1 MGNTNTN
8 ALKSAKSIRQAV
20 AGSRRTSSVDG
31 QDETNR
37 TKFTRLPP
45 QEPFPSN
52 LGAVPPSMPKP
63 DAAPLTAPVVEFAQT
78 RVVTGPPPPPPPP
91 VSAALREAW
100 FNSNYLEMAHLG
112 RANNQLVCPKCRL
125 VIPEEQGRNVKFAW
139 CETCQLKWPLVV
151 CRMISKQPNNQ
162 ERWTRDSLDSVLVWS
177 RMLTEEEEHRL
188 FDILTQYSV
197 LDQQELAK
205 RLLEIDSVAEE
216 TSQEE
221 LALHLAILTTWHL
234 REFNHVAFCR
244 KFLPNGLLEWQPASE
259 AALDTMED
267 LKGFKICAEEICEVR
282 GTSLGKRL
290 QWLREHVTL
299 LRQSLDKSPGMVGE
313 PLTIRVRR
321 DCILEDAST
330 CFMTVRPHELWR
342 QCRYEFVDEP
352 AFDAGGVAREF
363 YSLIAAQVFD
373 PQLGLF
379 EPVHASDGLLSY
391 RININSGIANEL
403 HLQYFRFLGRVMAKA
418 LVDGYTLPCHFTR
431 DLYKH
436 IIGEPIGLN
445 DLFLVD
451 PQLAKSMMDIL
462 EAGSA
467 VDDWG
472 LNFTTSKWEMGL
484 TMNQVELMEGGENV
498 EVTSQNVDKFLSLM
512 LQYVMLDRH
521 HLQLSFLLK
530 GFEEVVP
537 LTLMSVF
544 TAKEFEGVL
553 SGLEKVNVEDW
564 MQHTEYRG
572 KYAKHGADHEVI
584 DWFWQ
589 YVKTLS
595 EQDRGKL
602 LQFATGSAR
611 VPAQGFQ
618 SLTGDDGRLLQFS
631 IESTPITESV
641 YPCAHTC
648 FNRLDLP
655 LYKTQHDLERFV
667 GEVLEIGVTGFNLE

>member
-1 MGNTNTN
+1 MVERTP
-8 ALKSAKSIRQAV
+8 AK
-20 AGSRRTSSVDG
+20 
-31 QDETNR
+31 
-37 TKFTRLPP
+37 
-45 QEPFPSN
+45 
-52 LGAVPPSMPKP
+52 
-63 DAAPLTAPVVEFAQT
+63 
-78 RVVTGPPPPPPPP
+78 
-91 VSAALREAW
+91 
-100 FNSNYLEMAHLG
+100 
-112 RANNQLVCPKCRL
+112 
-125 VIPEEQGRNVKFAW
+125 
-139 CETCQLKWPLVV
+139 
-151 CRMISKQPNNQ
+151 
-162 ERWTRDSLDSVLVWS
+162 ERWTRDALDGVLVWV
-177 RMLTEEEEHRL
+177 RMLTEEEEFRL
-188 FDILTQYSV
+188 LEILTQYTK
-197 LDQQELAK
+197 LDNEELCK
-205 RLLEIDSVAEE
+205 RLLDMQSVAEE
-216 TSQEE
+216 TLHAE
-221 LALHLAILTTWHL
+221 LALHLTILTTWHM

-244 KFLPNGLLEWQPASE
+244 KFLPNGLLEWQPACE
-259 AALDTMED
+259 ASLDTMEE
-267 LKGFKICAEEICEVR
+267 LKGFKICPEEICEVR
-282 GTSLGKRL
+282 ASSLSRRL
-290 QWLREHVTL
+290 LWLCEHVDL
-299 LRQSLDKSPGMVGE
+299 LRKSLDSQPHTRTHE
-313 PLTIRVRR
+313 PLVIRVRR

-330 CFMTVRPHELWR
+330 CFMTIKPHELWR

-363 YSLIAAQVFD
+363 YSLIAAKVFD

-391 RININSGIANEL
+391 RINLNSGLANEL

-467 VDDWG
+467 VDDLG
-472 LNFTTSKWEMGL
+472 LDFTTAVWEMGL
-484 TMNQVELMEGGENV
+484 TMKQVELVEGGENV
-498 EVTSQNVDKFLSLM
+498 PVTQQNVSQFLSLM
-512 LQYVMLDRH
+512 LRYVMLDRH

-537 LTLMSVF
+537 ITLMSVF

-553 SGLEKVNVEDW
+553 SGLDKVDVDDW
-564 MQHTEYRG
+564 MKHTAYRG

-618 SLTGDDGRLLQFS
+618 SLTGDDGKLLLFS
-631 IESTPITESV
+631 IESVPTTQSV

-655 LYKTQHDLERFV
+655 LYKSAEDLHKFV
-667 GEVLEIGVTGFNLE
+667 GEVLDIGVTGFNLE